1 MLSKEGFMFDNYSQ
15 LPALSQQNLLTE
27 INRACKKYRANS
39 AFNYLNQNYSFSQ
52 IDDYS
57 ANFATWLQHHTSLKP
72 GDRIAIQLPNIIHY
86 PIATIA
92 AIRAGLVIV
101 NTNPMYT
108 ETELSHQFKDGGAK
122 ALIVLDKFIEKSLNI
137 VDETAIETIIFVNP
151 CTLLSDEKQSA
162 ANELYQTT
170 NKTVNIL
177 PFSDVIQH
185 EAALVYEEP
194 ILSNDTL
201 ALLQYTG
208 GTTGVAKGAMLSHG
222 NIVANI
228 YQVIARVNEQCRLEK
243 DTLVLPLP
251 LYHIFAFTISTMYF
265 LRGNCSILIP
275 NPSDL
280 DQFVDLIKEHKFT
293 GFAGINTLLIGLS
306 HHQGFKAL
314 DFSALKFTITGGA
327 ATTVAA
333 IDAWFETTHCMVS
346 EGWGLSE
353 SSPALTLNPPSAPQK
368 SCVGLPVIETE
379 LIIVDNAGNKVAQG
393 EEGEVWARGPQIM
406 QGYWQHPEASAA
418 TVTADGWLK
427 TGDIG
432 YLQKDGFLKLVDRKK
447 DMIIVSGF
455 NVYPN
460 EIEAVLS
467 NHDSILEAAV
477 IGVPHEKT
485 GESVRAYII
494 LKPKKEATP
503 ALLEAIKIF
512 CRKHLTAYKNPKEII
527 FTNQLPKSNVGK
539 ILRRELRQQA
549 LTEH

>member
-1 MLSKEGFMFDNYSQ
+1 MFDNYSQ
-15 LPALSQQNLLTE
+15 LPALQQVNLLTE
-27 INRACKKYRANS
+27 INSACKKYHANI
-39 AFNYLNQNYSFSQ
+39 AFNYLNQNYSFAQ
-52 IDDYS
+52 IDEYS
-57 ANFATWLQHHTSLKP
+57 ANFATWLQHSTSLKP

-108 ETELSHQFKDGGAK
+108 ETELSHQFKDSGAK
-122 ALIVLDKFIEKSLNI
+122 ALIVLDKFTEKALNI
-137 VDETAIETIIFVNP
+137 IDETAIETVIYINP
-151 CTLLSDEKQSA
+151 NTLFDEKKQSLTA
-162 ANELYQTT
+162 ALYPTT
-170 NKTVNIL
+170 NKKIKIL
-177 PFSDVIQH
+177 PFSEVIKH
-185 EAALVYEEP
+185 DDALIYKEP
-194 ILSNDTL
+194 TLSHDTL

-222 NIVANI
+222 NIIANI
-228 YQVIARVNEQCRLEK
+228 YQVIARVSEQCQLEK
-243 DTLVLPLP
+243 ETLVLPLP

-265 LRGNCSILIP
+265 LRGNCSLLIP

-280 DQFVDLIKEHKFT
+280 DQFVSLIKDHKFT

-306 HHQGFKAL
+306 HHQGFKML

-333 IDAWFETTHCMVS
+333 IDAWFKTTHCMVS

-368 SCVGLPVIETE
+368 SCAGLPVINTE
-379 LIIVDNAGNKVAQG
+379 LIIVDNDGNKVKQG
-393 EEGEVWARGPQIM
+393 IEGEVWARGPQIM
-406 QGYWQHPEASAA
+406 QGYWQRPEASKA
-418 TVTADGWLK
+418 TVTAEGWLK

-467 NHDSILEAAV
+467 NHDKVLEAAV
-477 IGVPHEKT
+477 IGMPNEKT
-485 GESVRAYII
+485 GESVRAYIM
-494 LKPKKEATP
+494 LKSNVAATST
-503 ALLEAIKIF
+503 LIDAIKAF

-527 FTNQLPKSNVGK
+527 ITTQLPKSNVGK

-549 LTEH
+549 LSSINQ